1 MGLKNNIFKSGI
13 YLFIARGFDKLT
25 SLISILILA
34 RLLEPSEFGLIAL
47 ALIVVSVLESITAI
61 SLETAIIN
69 KKEINRHDLD
79 VAWTYGRVIRSL
91 MIASIVILISP
102 FIANFFEEPRLEFI
116 LQVMMLGQI
125 LNGFQNIGMILYIK
139 NLDFQKD
146 FYLSM
151 ISRILRIFV
160 LIFSAFYF
168 KNVWAFVFAYLA
180 MCFSS
185 AFLSY
190 YLHPFRPNLNFNTK
204 ILKDLF
210 SFGGWVFLSQLI
222 ITLNGII
229 DRSFIGRIMTAT
241 FLGYYQ
247 IAFRFGNELPN
258 EMKSVIN
265 QVMFP
270 FYSIRKD
277 DLLNVK
283 KNFLFVF
290 KTTSF
295 IIFPTLTMIYLL
307 SDYLV
312 ILLLGDQWTLAI
324 PPLKILAFVAL
335 FQSLTSSSF
344 PLLKGLGFPRY
355 ETYLTGIMLI
365 TSAVIMYPLISKYG
379 INGAAMA
386 LLLGQLITFPFFS
399 LFDKKRYK
407 HKCF

>member
-1 MGLKNNIFKSGI
+1 
-13 YLFIARGFDKLT
+13 
-25 SLISILILA
+25 
-34 RLLEPSEFGLIAL
+34 
-47 ALIVVSVLESITAI
+47 
-61 SLETAIIN
+61 
-69 KKEINRHDLD
+69 
-79 VAWTYGRVIRSL
+79 
-91 MIASIVILISP
+91 
-102 FIANFFEEPRLEFI
+102 
-116 LQVMMLGQI
+116 MMLGQI

-283 KNFLFVF
+283 RIFFL
-290 KTTSF
+290 
-295 IIFPTLTMIYLL
+295 YLKLLRLLFFQL
-307 SDYLV
+307 S
-312 ILLLGDQWTLAI
+312 
-324 PPLKILAFVAL
+324 P
-335 FQSLTSSSF
+335 
-344 PLLKGLGFPRY
+344 
-355 ETYLTGIMLI
+355 
-365 TSAVIMYPLISKYG
+365 
-379 INGAAMA
+379 
-386 LLLGQLITFPFFS
+386 
-399 LFDKKRYK
+399 
-407 HKCF
+407 